1 MAISSV
7 ELCSSALVKLGAQ
20 AISSFQDGTTEAEVA
35 SRLYTL
41 ARDALLCAHPWS
53 FATARASLVRLSG
66 EPVSDF
72 AHAYALPQDLLK
84 ALSAGDAN
92 RPRGLQFQII
102 HRQLHTDADSVVLSY
117 IFRSSEGDF
126 PPYFSNA
133 LVSRL
138 AAEFCLPL
146 TENSARAERLA
157 RLAEEELKL
166 ARLVDSQQDSPP
178 RLEHFSLIEARQA

>member
-20 AISSFQDGTTEAEVA
+20 AISSFQDGTVEAEVT
-35 SRLYTL
+35 SRLYPL
-41 ARDALLCAHPWS
+41 MRDALLCVHPWS
-53 FATARASLVRLSG
+53 FATAQTPLVRLTG
-66 EPVSDF
+66 EPTSDF

-84 ALSAGDAN
+84 TLSAGN
-92 RPRGLQFQII
+92 TQRSRGLEYRIV

-117 IFRSSEGDF
+117 IFRASEGDF

-166 ARLVDSQQDSPP
+166 ARLVDSQQDTPP
-178 RLEHFSLIEARQA
+178 RLEHFSLIEARGA

>member
-41 ARDALLCAHPWS
+41 VRDALLCVHPWS
-53 FATARASLVRLSG
+53 FATSQASLVRLSG

-84 ALSAGDAN
+84 ALSAGDAS
-92 RPRGLQFQII
+92 RPRGLRFQII
-102 HRQLHTDADSVVLSY
+102 HRQLHTNADSVVLSY
-117 IFRSSEGDF
+117 IFRPSEGDF

-133 LVSRL
+133 PSRGRVLL
-138 AAEFCLPL
+138 ALDREFHASGAPGA
-146 TENSARAERLA
+146 AR
-157 RLAEEELKL
+157 
-166 ARLVDSQQDSPP
+166 
-178 RLEHFSLIEARQA
+178 